1 MTCPSRF
8 KIHKTSNIIHYITS
22 DIYMFTLIYY
32 QGKFNR
38 PDTLLPFLESN
49 VGRDSLIQIDCVTPY
64 QGTEL
69 DLIAEVCDYLN
80 RVNPQIEVNY
90 NVTMSKNSESSN
102 SGTKVNY
109 LAIQLRVMAR

>member
-1 MTCPSRF
+1 
-8 KIHKTSNIIHYITS
+8 
-22 DIYMFTLIYY
+22 MFTLIYY

-49 VGRDSLIQIDCVTPY
+49 LGKDPLMQIDCVTPY
-64 QGTEL
+64 EGTEQ
-69 DLIAEVCDYLN
+69 DLINEVCDYLN
-80 RVNPQIEVNY
+80 RIDPQIKVNY

-109 LAIQLRVMAR
+109 LAIQLRVTTREKYKN

>member
-1 MTCPSRF
+1 
-8 KIHKTSNIIHYITS
+8 
-22 DIYMFTLIYY
+22 MFTLIYY

-38 PDTLLPFLESN
+38 PDTLVPFIEGSIGKDPLM
-49 VGRDSLIQIDCVTPY
+49 QIDCVTPY
-64 QGTEL
+64 QGTEH

-80 RVNPQIEVNY
+80 KIDPQIEVNY

-109 LAIQLRVMAR
+109 LAVQLLVRSK